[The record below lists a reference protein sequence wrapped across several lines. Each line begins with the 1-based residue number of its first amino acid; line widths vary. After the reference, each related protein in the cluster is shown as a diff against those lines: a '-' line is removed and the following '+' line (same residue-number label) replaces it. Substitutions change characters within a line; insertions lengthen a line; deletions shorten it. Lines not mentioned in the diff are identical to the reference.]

1 MCLNKINYLN
11 MRVKMFISSYFPL
24 YIILLVLNI
33 ENYNS
38 FSKLIK
44 IFKFENIKISLF
56 VFILI
61 ILLLISL
68 ESIYD
73 LKNTKASESHTFSSI
88 SNSDDAIINYMMT
101 YIIPLLS
108 TDFLSTKT
116 LIMNVILFFIIGF
129 MYVRLNLVYLN
140 PLWLI
145 WGYSMYKAD
154 NSMIIITNIS
164 YSNIKSLENES
175 LKASLL
181 CDRVYLIQKCQNKI

>member
-1 MCLNKINYLN
+1 MNKINYLN